1 MQSYRA
7 HSLFQPSNLVAAI
20 SSTIDDSGVCT
31 DHLYGSIMAI
41 PHTVVARTVSM
52 LGFDFVMI
60 DALHTAVDAEN
71 LIQLIQTINFT
82 SEGNTVAIVRVPSAN
97 SDLLTH
103 ALDAGAAGIVFPHI
117 DTPEEAAL
125 AVSKCRYAC
134 SGGDRSLSPTAL
146 IAGIT
151 DVAPH
156 NSSHAHVADRN
167 IAVICQIESP
177 LSVQNAEKIASVP
190 GVNVLMIGA
199 GDLRLSLGLPLKRNK
214 AEPEDPCFLKMVNQ
228 VIEVSRKHKIPLMA
242 VAFKVSPESMSWLH
256 NFSLLLTSADIYSV
270 VKAHGE
276 ELNTL
281 KEAMQGEKLIQMKK
295 KLECEKEQKQK
306 Q

>member
-1 MQSYRA
+1 MN
-7 HSLFQPSNLVAAI
+7 HFFLFQKEIL
-20 SSTIDDSGVCT
+20 
-31 DHLYGSIMAI
+31 
-41 PHTVVARTVSM
+41 TVHIKS
-52 LGFDFVMI
+52 
-60 DALHTAVDAEN
+60 AVDAEN

-134 SGGDRSLSPTAL
+134 SGGDRSLSPSAL

-151 DVAPH
+151 DIAPD
-156 NSSHAHVADRN
+156 NSSHAHIADRN

-190 GVNVLMIGA
+190 GVNILMIGA
-199 GDLRLSLGLPLKRNK
+199 GDLRLSLGLSPKKNK
-214 AEPEDPCFLKMVNQ
+214 ADPEDPHFLKMVNQ
-228 VIEVSRKHKIPLMA
+228 VIEVSKKHKIPLMA
-242 VAFKVSPESMSWLH
+242 VAFKVSPESMSWIH
-256 NFSLLLTSADIYSV
+256 NFSLLITSADIYSV
-270 VKAHGE
+270 VKAHGD
-276 ELNTL
+276 ELYTL
-281 KEAMQGEKLIQMKK
+281 KEAMQREKLLQMKK
-295 KLECEKEQKQK
+295 KLDCQEQEQYKN
-306 Q
+306 